1 MVEGIHRSY
10 RIAWL
15 LAAIGL
21 LAVPTWASSSSRRAK
36 PPTTQQIVKQCLPS
50 IVSITVLNAQGEP
63 AVQGSGFVIAPNL
76 IATNVHVVADAH
88 SVTANFPNGRS
99 EKVFGIVDY
108 DTDKDMCLIYANT
121 NGVAPLTLATLDNV
135 EVGDPVMALGCPE
148 GLGASVSTGIVS
160 GIRNYKGT
168 KIVQT
173 TAPISHGSSGG
184 ALVDSHGRVLGIT
197 SFFVQDGQNLN
208 FAYATKYLKDLIP
221 HGLITYMSWAEIEQ
235 WRATHPAEAANTTPA
250 PDQAASTSTTPQ
262 PTTSTS
268 THAGSTSS
276 AVTGTSY
283 TDKPLA
289 GLKGVAVDANDVGA
303 DPKADGVDIAALK
316 SKAIDRLKAAGIPI
330 FEGSGSSGNDS
341 AALLDLSIGGLRN
354 DAGNYSYTI
363 TWELIETVRLVR
375 EAPVVTYGQTWRS
388 EYYGNIGRYDLAKT
402 LSDTSDTA
410 IDDFIKAYKEQNPA
424 K

>member
-1 MVEGIHRSY
+1 MGEGVHRNY
-10 RIAWL
+10 RIAWIL
-15 LAAIGL
+15 T
-21 LAVPTWASSSSRRAK
+21 AVCLFSLPAWASSGGRHAK
-36 PPTTQQIVKQCLPS
+36 PPTTQQIAKQCLPS

-76 IATNVHVVADAH
+76 IATNVHVVEDAH

-99 EKVFGIVDY
+99 EKVFGIVGY
-108 DTDKDMCLIYANT
+108 DIDKDMCLLYANT
-121 NGVAPLTLATLDNV
+121 NGIAPLPLATLDSV
-135 EVGDPVMALGCPE
+135 EVGDPVTALGCPE

-197 SFFVQDGQNLN
+197 SFFVKDGQNLN
-208 FAYATKYLKDLIP
+208 FAYASKYLKDLVP

-235 WRATHPAEAANTTPA
+235 WRAAHPADNGNTTPTA
-250 PDQAASTSTTPQ
+250 DQAASTTASPTATTPT
-262 PTTSTS
+262 PAAAASP
-268 THAGSTSS
+268 S
-276 AVTGTSY
+276 AVAGTSY

-289 GLKGVAVDANDVGA
+289 GLKGVAVDVTDVGS
-303 DPKADGVDIAALK
+303 DPKADGVDTAALK
-316 SKAIDRLKAAGIPI
+316 SKAIDRLKAAGIPL
-330 FEGSGSSGNDS
+330 FDASGSSGNDS
-341 AALLDLSIGGLRN
+341 AALLDLSIGGIRN
-354 DAGNYSYTI
+354 DAGNYSYTL

-375 EAPVVTYGQTWRS
+375 DSPVITYGQTWRS

-402 LSDTSDTA
+402 LSDTSDTS